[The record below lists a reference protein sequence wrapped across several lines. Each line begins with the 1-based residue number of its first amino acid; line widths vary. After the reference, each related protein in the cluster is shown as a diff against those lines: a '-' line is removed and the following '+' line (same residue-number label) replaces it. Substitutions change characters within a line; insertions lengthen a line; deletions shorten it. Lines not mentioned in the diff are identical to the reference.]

1 MEADRKQA
9 TSIELAALLMDAV
22 CAPATQEEEALRQL
36 TVQLRV
42 DLGRTRSELMF
53 LRAFAVDFATSMTL
67 GAGPERQ
74 AIQERYLQHWER
86 LDREVGGGLLADLRA
101 RLEYYTEALDQ
112 PGREPTGLKGMMGRA
127 FARCCGDGPAVQEL
141 AFLGGE
147 MFGAVFDEIAGLLQ
161 DVEIVFCQA
170 GGWDGV
176 PQ

>member
-1 MEADRKQA
+1 MRTDKKQA
-9 TSIELAALLMDAV
+9 SSIELAALLMDAV
-22 CAPATQEEEALRQL
+22 CAPASQEEEALRQL
-36 TVQLRV
+36 AAQLRV
-42 DLGRTRSELMF
+42 DLSRTRSELMF
-53 LRAFAVDFATSMTL
+53 LRAFAVDFATSMAL

-74 AIQERYLQHWER
+74 AIQERCYQHWER
-86 LDREVGGGLLADLRA
+86 LDREVGGGLLTDLKA
-101 RLEYYTEALDQ
+101 RLEYYTEVLDQ

-127 FARCCGDGPAVQEL
+127 FAHCCGDGPAVQEL

-161 DVEIVFCQA
+161 DVEIVFRPT